1 MRASRTQ
8 EIRLPSG
15 SWIAPDWPAPP
26 GVRAIST
33 TRIGGYSDRPYQGL
47 NLASHV
53 GDRVETVV
61 ANRAWLCNTLGLP
74 AEPLWLRQVHGKRVV
89 TADAA
94 AGEPEADAS
103 FAGQPGV
110 VCAVLTA
117 DCLPLLLCDRQGTR
131 VGAAHAGWRGLA
143 AGIIEA
149 TMDAMDRAGTEL
161 MAWLGPAI
169 GPDAFEIG
177 AEVRQT
183 FVAHDRRAAEAFR
196 RTASERWL
204 ADIYEL
210 ARQRLAARGVA
221 AVYGGGECTM
231 SDAAR
236 FYSYRRDGTTGRMA
250 SLIWLAPDI

>member
-1 MRASRTQ
+1 MVS
-8 EIRLPSG
+8 
-15 SWIAPDWPAPP
+15 
-26 GVRAIST
+26 
-33 TRIGGYSDRPYQGL
+33 
-47 NLASHV
+47 
-53 GDRVETVV
+53 
-61 ANRAWLCNTLGLP
+61 
-74 AEPLWLRQVHGKRVV
+74 
-89 TADAA
+89 ADAA
-94 AGEPEADAS
+94 EGEPEADAS

-131 VGAAHAGWRGLA
+131 AGAAHVGWRGLA
-143 AGIIEA
+143 AGIVEA
-149 TMDAMDRAGTEL
+149 AVDAMDRVGTEL

-169 GPDAFEIG
+169 GPNAFEVG
-177 AEVRQT
+177 DEVRQT
-183 FVAHDRRAAEAFR
+183 FLVHDRRAAGAFR
-196 RTASERWL
+196 RAASGRWL

-250 SLIWLAPDI
+250 SLIWLAPDM